1 MKTRNNIL
9 ILQRMLSKSDQIMND
24 IVNLTMQI
32 STQTSLYGNKEERS
46 LVAPNNLESNKKE
59 VDEFRNILIKQYKES
74 VGNPLVIK

>member
-32 STQTSLYGNKEERS
+32 STQSSLYGNKEGRS
-46 LVAPNNLESNKKE
+46 LVAPKNIEPNKKE
-59 VDEFRNILIKQYKES
+59 IEEFRNILIKQYKES